1 MIAVGT
7 APCPVCDSTVSLAA
21 DVTESEIIRCPDC
34 GSELEVRSMEPAVL
48 VEAPVEEE
56 DWGQ

>member
-7 APCPVCDSTVSLAA
+7 AACPVCDSPVSLAA
-21 DVTESEIIRCPDC
+21 DLTESEIIRCPDC
-34 GSELEVRSMEPAVL
+34 GSELEVRSMEPAEL

>member
-1 MIAVGT
+1 MTTVGT
-7 APCPVCDSTVSLAA
+7 TPCPVCDSTVPLAA
-21 DVTESEIIRCPDC
+21 DVAQSEIIRCPDC
-34 GSELEVRSMEPAVL
+34 GSELEVRSVEPAEL